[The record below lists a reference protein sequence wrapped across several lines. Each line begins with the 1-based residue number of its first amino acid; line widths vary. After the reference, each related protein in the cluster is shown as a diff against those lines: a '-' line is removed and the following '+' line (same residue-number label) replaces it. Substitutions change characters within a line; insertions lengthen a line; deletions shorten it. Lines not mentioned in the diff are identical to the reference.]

1 MTKETYYTQQHY
13 ELAYEWFLE
22 LRGDHTYAEI
32 ERMTGVSKK
41 TLSRWNSKGRTKRT
55 YHNTQHLEQEILDEI
70 KHMLDD
76 GCSHMEIERTLHV
89 STGTI
94 RKYFPGTAW
103 TLDQR
108 IQFMTD
114 IRNITKPK
122 RGIDSTRLMKAKRL
136 FQEGYTIPEVGR
148 RVAVSPHTL
157 RKYYP
162 EYKMSREESTL
173 KARTVKSERRSQ
185 NR

>member
-41 TLSRWNSKGRTKRT
+41 TLSRWNTKGRTKRT

-89 STGTI
+89 STDTI

-103 TLDQR
+103 TLDQV
-108 IQFMTD
+108 IEFVTD
-114 IRNITKPK
+114 VRKIKGAK
-122 RGIDSTRLMKAKRL
+122 RGINSQTLMRAKKL
-136 FQEGYTIPEVGR
+136 LLQGYTIPEVAPK
-148 RVAVSPHTL
+148 VAVSVDTL
-157 RKYYP
+157 RKYFP
-162 EYKMSREESTL
+162 EFKMSTADSLR
-173 KARTVKSERRSQ
+173 KAKAAKGSR
-185 NR
+185 